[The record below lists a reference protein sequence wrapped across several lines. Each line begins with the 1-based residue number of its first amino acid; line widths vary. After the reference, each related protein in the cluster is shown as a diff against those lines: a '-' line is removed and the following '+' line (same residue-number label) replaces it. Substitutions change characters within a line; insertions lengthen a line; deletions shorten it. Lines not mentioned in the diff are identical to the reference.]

1 VHQRHGF
8 LADAGRARRIAKV
21 DALIEQLAQQ
31 QSLGQRGGQDQAGV
45 GDQVLVIEADRDGVG
60 TAAGS
65 HLTGAFLIGSSG
77 RFSNPFFQ
85 VNRHPFAVSGVQ
97 SEQITGG
104 SDLRNE
110 AAAGVWRARD
120 QAMPGPRGTQVQIWS
135 LTRDSQER
143 TL

>member
-1 VHQRHGF
+1 VAEHLPGGAGTQPVSVTDPCSPGQRRVHQRHGF
-8 LADAGRARRIAKV
+8 LADVGRARRIAKV

-77 RFSNPFFQ
+77 RFSNPFSQ
-85 VNRHPFAVSGVQ
+85 VNRHELAV
-97 SEQITGG
+97 
-104 SDLRNE
+104 
-110 AAAGVWRARD
+110 
-120 QAMPGPRGTQVQIWS
+120 
-135 LTRDSQER
+135 
-143 TL
+143 

>member
-8 LADAGRARRIAKV
+8 LADVGRARRIAKV

-65 HLTGAFLIGSSG
+65 HLTGAFLIGSRVASATHSPRSTG
-77 RFSNPFFQ
+77 MSWPFSRP
-85 VNRHPFAVSGVQ
+85 
-97 SEQITGG
+97 I
-104 SDLRNE
+104 
-110 AAAGVWRARD
+110 
-120 QAMPGPRGTQVQIWS
+120 
-135 LTRDSQER
+135 
-143 TL
+143 